1 MPFTPYHFGPALL
14 AGVILFPFFDLAAML
29 IACVILDIE
38 PMLVLFLGLGG
49 PLHGISHTYLVATVV
64 SIVVTGVL
72 WLLREPI
79 KSIMSTF
86 GVVQEPKK
94 VSIFIAS
101 LFGTYSHVFMDSF
114 LYSEMNPLFPILGN
128 PFLGLIAMGVIYQ
141 FCLYCG
147 IIGAMLY
154 FIRFCIMNK
163 APDVSIESP
172 FS

>member
-38 PMLVLFLGLGG
+38 PMLILFLGLGG
-49 PLHGISHTYLVATVV
+49 PLHGISHTYLAATVV
-64 SIVVTGVL
+64 AVVVSGVL

-79 KSIMSTF
+79 KSVMSAF

-114 LYSEMNPLFPILGN
+114 IYSEMSPFFPFLGN
-128 PFLGLIAMGVIYQ
+128 PFLGLIAVVAIYQ

-147 IIGAMLY
+147 VIGIVLY
-154 FIRFCIMNK
+154 FVRFLILTK
-163 APDVSIESP
+163 DQDIGIATP
-172 FS
+172 FE